1 MTKPDPQNYVHGYS
15 ERETER
21 LYDQAGSVR
30 HLIHHELRYPPGSK
44 VLEAGCGVGAQTV
57 TLAQNSPEAQFYAV
71 DWAGKSLELAR
82 DTVASQG
89 ITNVEFSEADL
100 FDLPFEAAYFDHLFI
115 CHLLEHQV
123 EPVSGLTA
131 IRKHLKPG
139 GTVTVFEGDHGS
151 CYFYPPSE
159 DALMTWNCLIK
170 VQRRLGAN
178 SLIGRELFPLITD
191 AGFARVRVEPKMVY
205 IDQSRP
211 ELMESFVHKTIIP
224 MVEGVRDHALE
235 MDLID
240 EPTWHNGISDLHR
253 IRHSEMGIFCYT
265 FFKGRAIR

>member
-1 MTKPDPQNYVHGYS
+1 MCS
-15 ERETER
+15 
-21 LYDQAGSVR
+21 S
-30 HLIHHELRYPPGSK
+30 
-44 VLEAGCGVGAQTV
+44 
-57 TLAQNSPEAQFYAV
+57 
-71 DWAGKSLELAR
+71 
-82 DTVASQG
+82 
-89 ITNVEFSEADL
+89 DL
-100 FDLPFEAAYFDHLFI
+100 AYFDHLFV

-123 EPVSGLTA
+123 EPASGLKA

-159 DALMTWNCLIK
+159 DALMAWNCLIE

-191 AGFARVRVEPKMVY
+191 AGFAQVRVEPKMVY

-224 MVEGVRDHALE
+224 MVEGVRDNALE

-240 EPTWHNGISDLHR
+240 ASTWHNGISDLHR
-253 IRHSEMGIFCYT
+253 IRHLETGIFCYT
-265 FFKGRAIR
+265 FFKGNAIR